1 MDKNTITISRTA
13 GGIPVVTEFIPGCES
28 SGYMVA
34 VGTGSRDETKEIFGI
49 SHLLEHVVFRE
60 TKNRTSYQMSK
71 EIEGAGGET
80 NAFTGRE
87 LTAFFGVTIRETK
100 DVAKEMVS
108 DIVANPLINDKD
120 VELEKKIVLQELSM
134 VKNEP
139 ESYIHDVFS
148 QNIWRGHPLSQ
159 DEGGLEEIVKGLG
172 AKELRDYYEDRY
184 GIPNMAV
191 FAAGNVD
198 EKDTLDW
205 ASQKFDNMAGKRN
218 IKREAPKRPDTNYMF
233 VKNDSE
239 HYHVGMG
246 FPAYGPNDMNR
257 VPALVLSTMLGAGTS
272 SRLFQEV
279 REKRALVYSVHT
291 TIEQYCDA
299 ASLVAYMSCTD
310 ENVINAI
317 EITAK
322 VCAQIK
328 KEGLQEGELVRTK
341 RLLKGAYVRS
351 MESTEHR
358 MYRLG
363 RDFMLNGKCHTMEER
378 LMAIEA
384 VTEEDVMRVANDILD
399 PKHLNISVLGKGNR
413 GIKKF
418 DPRVI
423 EI

>member
-1 MDKNTITISRTA
+1 MDKNIITISRTD

-87 LTAFFGVTIRETK
+87 LTAFFGVTIKETK
-100 DVAKEMVS
+100 EVAKEMVS

-134 VKNEP
+134 VKSEP
-139 ESYIHDVFS
+139 ESYIHDIFS
-148 QNIWRGHPLSQ
+148 QNMWRGHPLSQ

-172 AKELRDYYEDRY
+172 SKELRDYYEDRY

-198 EKDTLDW
+198 EKDTLEW
-205 ASQKFDNMAGKRN
+205 ASDKFDHMAGKRN
-218 IKREAPKRPDTNYMF
+218 IQREAPKKPDTNYMF
-233 VKNDSE
+233 VKNDSD

-246 FPAYGPNDMNR
+246 FPAYGPNDRYR
-257 VPALVLSTMLGAGTS
+257 VPALMLSTMLGAGTS

-310 ENVINAI
+310 ENVLNAI
-317 EITAK
+317 EVTAK

-328 KEGLQEGELVRTK
+328 KEGLQEGELIRTK

-363 RDFMLNGKCHTMEER
+363 RDFMLNGKCHTMEDR

-384 VTEEDVMRVANDILD
+384 VTEEDIMHVANDILD

-413 GIKKF
+413 SIKKF
-418 DPRVI
+418 DPTGI
-423 EI
+423 DI